1 MTKLTHVETK
11 LLSTNI
17 DVLSIT
23 YITQNPIIITLLN
36 VVPSKAYKDLK
47 IKCSFLIN
55 HFLYGARVYPYG
67 TS

>member
-23 YITQNPIIITLLN
+23 FMSQNPVFITLLN
-36 VVPSKAYKDLK
+36 LKPCKAYKDLK
-47 IKCSFLIN
+47 NKMFILMN